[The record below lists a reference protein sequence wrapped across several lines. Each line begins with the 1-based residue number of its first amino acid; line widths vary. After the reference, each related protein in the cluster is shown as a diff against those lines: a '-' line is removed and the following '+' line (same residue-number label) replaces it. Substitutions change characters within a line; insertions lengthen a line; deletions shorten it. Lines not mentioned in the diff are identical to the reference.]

1 MRPSSGRQISAPYT
15 RSMASA
21 PMLCSHLPNDKPRT
35 QVQPRPATSA
45 ELINDTPHLLFG
57 IHAALGPMAYE
68 IFVVVNIPP
77 IAITV
82 IASSQTFHAT
92 LKPAHSLNSSFP
104 HS

>member
-45 ELINDTPHLLFG
+45 ELINDTHHLLFG
-57 IHAALGPMAYE
+57 IQAAPGPIAYE

-77 IAITV
+77 NAITV
-82 IASSQTFHAT
+82 MESSQRFHAT
-92 LKPAHSLNSSFP
+92 IKPANSLKPSFAH
-104 HS
+104 